1 MRFGG
6 GGGSGTPTGRSLS
19 RLVLVQLAPM
29 DDRDS
34 VLVRPRAVFW
44 RCSRSRQGGFV
55 LEDPTV
61 RVATG
66 RSALGD
72 LVLPLEL
79 SSVVLARWDTQR
91 RCMILS

>member
-1 MRFGG
+1 M
-6 GGGSGTPTGRSLS
+6 
-19 RLVLVQLAPM
+19 
-29 DDRDS
+29 
-34 VLVRPRAVFW
+34 
-44 RCSRSRQGGFV
+44 